1 MLFTPNHPNGLLDP
15 MFIALALERPFLH
28 AGRLVFHHPTDGRK
42 MEFEAP
48 LPHDLQLVLDQ
59 ILPDEYERSTS

>member
-1 MLFTPNHPNGLLDP
+1 
-15 MFIALALERPFLH
+15 
-28 AGRLVFHHPTDGRK
+28 

-59 ILPDEYERSTS
+59 ILPEDYERSHFLT